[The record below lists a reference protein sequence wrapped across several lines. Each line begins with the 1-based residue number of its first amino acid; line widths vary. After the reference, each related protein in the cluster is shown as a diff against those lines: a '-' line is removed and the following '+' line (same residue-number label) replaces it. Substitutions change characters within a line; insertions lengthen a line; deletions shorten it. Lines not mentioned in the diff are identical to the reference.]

1 VERRGK
7 SQLPQGTGLIVYSQY
22 LTRTMT
28 NNYPPATR
36 FAAKWDEVIQIL
48 RERHKGQARVAV
60 YPYAGLQEE
69 ELPLDE

>member
-1 VERRGK
+1 
-7 SQLPQGTGLIVYSQY
+7 
-22 LTRTMT
+22 MT